1 MEKIHEPENQL
12 IFQASMFH
20 TLNPA
25 KSYGKEFFSAWCK
38 ASGTFRKN
46 AAIAIQGK
54 DILIE
59 ASGDLILKS
68 SKILEN

>member
-25 KSYGKEFFSAWCK
+25 KSYGKEFFSAWYK

-46 AAIAIQGK
+46 DAIAIQGK
-54 DILIE
+54 GILNE